1 MKENARVLGIDDG
14 PFIRGIDT
22 DTVLTGVLMRLD
34 GTIERIMI
42 SRIRIDG
49 SDILSTLESFL
60 ANLNNLRVYA
70 TVSEGVTF
78 GGFNLIVPEEFTA
91 KTGIPYIS
99 VTKSQGELDSMIS
112 AIDKHSLNPSYYRDK
127 IAQLK
132 PVRRKIDAT
141 YFTINNAG
149 IHLEETILLLKRLMK
164 VGTVPEPVRIAH
176 MISSAVR
183 SCGNAEKKEKYN
195 RG

>member
-1 MKENARVLGIDDG
+1 MKENVRILGIDDG
-14 PFIRGIDT
+14 PFLREIDT

-34 GTIERIMI
+34 GTIERIMV
-42 SRIRIDG
+42 SRIQIDG
-49 SDILSTLESFL
+49 SDILPTLKSFL
-60 ANLNNLRVYA
+60 ADLNKLRVYA
-70 TVSEGVTF
+70 IVSEGVTF

-91 KTGIPYIS
+91 ITGIPYIS

-112 AIDKHSLNPSYYRDK
+112 AIDKHCLNPSYYRDK

-132 PVRRKIDAT
+132 PVRKKIYAT
-141 YFTINNAG
+141 DFTINIAG
-149 IHLEETILLLKRLMK
+149 IPVEEAMILLKRLMK

-183 SCGNAEKKEKYN
+183 SVENTEKKRKI
-195 RG
+195 